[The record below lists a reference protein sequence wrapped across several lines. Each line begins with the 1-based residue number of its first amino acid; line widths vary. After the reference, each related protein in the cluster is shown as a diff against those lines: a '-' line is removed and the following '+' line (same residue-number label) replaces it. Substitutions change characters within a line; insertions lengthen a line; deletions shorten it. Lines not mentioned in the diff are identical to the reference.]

1 MIVMQFK
8 LAKKQ
13 HVFRVFRVQC
23 VMQSSLPI
31 GGMAVKILFWK
42 WKNRLLF
49 NSRRSQTL
57 SPCAD
62 VTGLSTAKEN
72 LQADM
77 LLTQQGELRLPFFR
91 RKLISLDHIKILLSE
106 SLFFFAHSHIPRW
119 QNAQLHCRTPPWHV
133 SSSLADPE
141 VYHCGW
147 CEETTNGM
155 CVRVIILRKVKHR
168 LQNLPATIRACCL
181 VKVFLFWNWKIKK

>member
-1 MIVMQFK
+1 
-8 LAKKQ
+8 
-13 HVFRVFRVQC
+13 
-23 VMQSSLPI
+23 
-31 GGMAVKILFWK
+31 MAVKILFWK

-72 LQADM
+72 LQADI

-91 RKLISLDHIKILLSE
+91 RKFISLDRIKILLSE
-106 SLFFFAHSHIPRW
+106 SFFFFAHSHIPRW
-119 QNAQLHCRTPPWHV
+119 QNAQLHCRTPPRHV

-168 LQNLPATIRACCL
+168 LQNLPATIRSLLPC
-181 VKVFLFWNWKIKK
+181 KSVFILKLKNKKIKNEQCQIKLRNKPCYWGLKHN

>member
-1 MIVMQFK
+1 
-8 LAKKQ
+8 
-13 HVFRVFRVQC
+13 
-23 VMQSSLPI
+23 MQSSLPI

-62 VTGLSTAKEN
+62 VPGLSTAKEN

-91 RKLISLDHIKILLSE
+91 RKFISLDHIKILLSE
-106 SLFFFAHSHIPRW
+106 SLLFFLLTRIFHVDKTLSCIVE
-119 QNAQLHCRTPPWHV
+119 LPPGMLVLLSLTQRCIIVDDVKKPQMACVCV
-133 SSSLADPE
+133 S
-141 VYHCGW
+141 
-147 CEETTNGM
+147 
-155 CVRVIILRKVKHR
+155 
-168 LQNLPATIRACCL
+168 
-181 VKVFLFWNWKIKK
+181 